1 MTRSYQFWTALA
13 AFQLVF
19 GLIVFTVTRQYYL
32 DDAQPTMPTVN
43 RTNDAATTPNNT
55 VTEADLAIF
64 NLSVPAQDIPDD
76 PIQISRQANEFFA
89 TAQYE
94 QAAALYE
101 RLLGFGPDN
110 PDTYNNLG
118 ITLHYLGRSDEA
130 LQRLNE
136 GILAD
141 PTHQRIW
148 LTLGFVN
155 KELGN
160 TDDARSAL
168 TNATRIGADESI
180 RESAEEMLQD
190 LP

>member
-1 MTRSYQFWTALA
+1 MARNNKFWTMLA
-13 AFQLVF
+13 VFQLVF
-19 GLIVFTVTRQYYL
+19 GLVVFAVTRQYYL
-32 DDAQPTMPTVN
+32 DDGPPTTPTVN
-43 RTNDAATTPNNT
+43 LNNDTATTPNNT

-64 NLSVPAQDIPDD
+64 NLSVPAQEIPDD
-76 PIQISRQANEFFA
+76 PVQISRQANEFFA

-110 PDTYNNLG
+110 VDTYNNLG

-136 GILAD
+136 GIVVD
-141 PTHQRIW
+141 PNHQRIW

-160 TDDARSAL
+160 TDDARAAL
-168 TNATRIGADESI
+168 TTAMQIGADDSI
-180 RESAEEMLQD
+180 RKSAEEMLQD